1 MTPFFCDSYNVN
13 PDKGIILKAAV
24 LRERVTGKV
33 SDFGPLFEYT
43 VKLVLLTSF
52 LELVLYRLV
61 SRLGMHLSKMAADH
75 PWITPTFT
83 ALTEVG
89 TWLLNIV
96 AVLLFLALTVALINR
111 WGDPEASRLSTLG
124 NVGTVLLLLLTVV
137 FLVVQP
143 GMLGAIVYNGLTL
156 LVLTA
161 FVSEYAM
168 THREPAQRVLAGTYY
183 LGVSGWLYYQ
193 IVSSI
198 YSLMGTI
205 AAPPLVYESHRAGE
219 ALMVLASFFV
229 FVAYGKSKSLS
240 LRTKNRR
247 QRNRAIWFWS
257 TTGIIFS
264 ALLVADYV
272 LDLYNPT
279 LASTIRQASQGIGW
293 IFQFGMGYTF
303 YLPFAVY
310 VGGLLFWSYTVVK
323 LLMIG
328 RLAGYGIGLMFIA
341 GYALLFSNLT
351 LMVILGVMLLAL
363 DRVKP
368 AVAESVP
375 AAAGPVVPASEGLLH
390 GQA

>member
-1 MTPFFCDSYNVN
+1 M
-13 PDKGIILKAAV
+13 KAAAV
-24 LRERVTGKV
+24 SERVTGKV
-33 SDFGPLFEYT
+33 SDFGPLFEYA
-43 VKLVLLTSF
+43 VKLVLLTAF
-52 LELVLYRLV
+52 LELVLYRLA

-96 AVLLFLALTVALINR
+96 AVLLFLVLTLTMINR
-111 WGDPEASRLSTLG
+111 WGGPETGRLGKLG
-124 NVGTVLLLLLTVV
+124 SVGTALLLLLTVV

-161 FVSEYAM
+161 FVSEYVV
-168 THREPAQRVLAGTYY
+168 THREPAQRMMAATYY

-193 IVSSI
+193 IVSTI

-257 TTGIIFS
+257 TTGISSSQITPWTCIILHWPLRSGRPRRASVGSFNSEWATPSISLLRCMSGDCS
-264 ALLVADYV
+264 A
-272 LDLYNPT
+272 
-279 LASTIRQASQGIGW
+279 
-293 IFQFGMGYTF
+293 
-303 YLPFAVY
+303 
-310 VGGLLFWSYTVVK
+310 GLTPS
-323 LLMIG
+323 
-328 RLAGYGIGLMFIA
+328 
-341 GYALLFSNLT
+341 S
-351 LMVILGVMLLAL
+351 
-363 DRVKP
+363 
-368 AVAESVP
+368 SC
-375 AAAGPVVPASEGLLH
+375 
-390 GQA
+390 

>member
-1 MTPFFCDSYNVN
+1 MKT
-13 PDKGIILKAAV
+13 AA
-24 LRERVTGKV
+24 LSERVTGKV
-33 SDFGPLFEYT
+33 SDFGPLFEYA
-43 VKLVLLTSF
+43 VKLVLLTAF
-52 LELVLYRLV
+52 LELVLYRLA

-96 AVLLFLALTVALINR
+96 AVLLFLVLTLTMINR
-111 WGDPEASRLSTLG
+111 WGGPETGRLGKLG
-124 NVGTVLLLLLTVV
+124 SVGTVLLLLLTVV

-161 FVSEYAM
+161 FVSEYVV
-168 THREPAQRVLAGTYY
+168 THREPAQRMMAATYY

-193 IVSSI
+193 IVSTI

-264 ALLVADYV
+264 ALLVADYA

-279 LASTIRQASQGIGW
+279 LASTVRQASQGIGW

-310 VGGLLFWSYTVVK
+310 VGGLLCWSYTVVK

-351 LMVILGVMLLAL
+351 LMVVLGVMLLAL

-368 AVAESVP
+368 TVAESVP
-375 AAAGPVVPASEGLLH
+375 TAAGPVMPASDGLLP

>member
-1 MTPFFCDSYNVN
+1 M
-13 PDKGIILKAAV
+13 AV
-24 LRERVTGKV
+24 PAGMVMKTATLSERITGRV

-96 AVLLFLALTVALINR
+96 AVLLFLALTLTMVNR
-111 WGDPEASRLSTLG
+111 WGGRDTSKLVKMGIAGAALLLFL
-124 NVGTVLLLLLTVV
+124 TVL

-143 GMLGAIVYNGLTL
+143 GMLGAIIYNGLTL
-156 LVLTA
+156 LVLTL
-161 FVSEYAM
+161 FVSEYVI
-168 THREPAQRVLAGTYY
+168 THREPAQRILAATYY

-193 IVSSI
+193 IISTI
-198 YSLMGTI
+198 YSLAGTL

-219 ALMVLASFFV
+219 ALMVLASYLV
-229 FVAYGKSKSLS
+229 FVAYGSSRSLS
-240 LRTKNRR
+240 LRTTNRR

-257 TTGIIFS
+257 TTGIIFT
-264 ALLVADYV
+264 ALIVADYL
-272 LDLYNPT
+272 LDLYSPAF
-279 LASTIRQASQGIGW
+279 ASAFRQASQGIGW

-310 VGGLLFWSYTVVK
+310 VGGLLCWSYTVIK
-323 LLMIG
+323 LVMTG

-351 LMVILGVMLLAL
+351 LMVVLGVMLLAL
-363 DRVKP
+363 DRAK
-368 AVAESVP
+368 
-375 AAAGPVVPASEGLLH
+375 AAAPEAVSTTAGPMMPATDGLIT
-390 GQA
+390 GRA

>member
-1 MTPFFCDSYNVN
+1 M
-13 PDKGIILKAAV
+13 KAAA
-24 LRERVTGKV
+24 LSERVTGKV
-33 SDFGPLFEYT
+33 SDFGLLFEYT

-83 ALTEVG
+83 TLTEVG
-89 TWLLNIV
+89 AWLLNIV
-96 AVLLFLALTVALINR
+96 AVLLFLALTLILINR
-111 WGDPEASRLSTLG
+111 SKGYEGGRLGKLG
-124 NVGTVLLLLLTVV
+124 RAGTALLLLLTVV
-137 FLVVQP
+137 FLIVQP
-143 GMLGAIVYNGLTL
+143 GMLGAIAYNGLTL
-156 LVLTA
+156 LVLTV
-161 FVSEYAM
+161 FVSEYMM
-168 THREPAQRVLAGTYY
+168 THREPAQRVLAATYY
-183 LGVSGWLYYQ
+183 LGVFGWLYYQ
-193 IVSSI
+193 IVSTI

-205 AAPPLVYESHRAGE
+205 ASPPLVYESHRAGE

-264 ALLVADYV
+264 ALLVADYA
-272 LDLYNPT
+272 LDLYNPAA
-279 LASTIRQASQGIGW
+279 ASAVRQASQGIGW

-310 VGGLLFWSYTVVK
+310 VGGLLCWSYTVVK
-323 LLMIG
+323 LLMMG

-351 LMVILGVMLLAL
+351 LMVVLGVMLLAL

-368 AVAESVP
+368 TVAESVP
-375 AAAGPVVPASEGLLH
+375 TAAGPVMPASDGLLPER
-390 GQA
+390 A

>member
-1 MTPFFCDSYNVN
+1 
-13 PDKGIILKAAV
+13 
-24 LRERVTGKV
+24 
-33 SDFGPLFEYT
+33 
-43 VKLVLLTSF
+43 
-52 LELVLYRLV
+52 
-61 SRLGMHLSKMAADH
+61 
-75 PWITPTFT
+75 
-83 ALTEVG
+83 
-89 TWLLNIV
+89 
-96 AVLLFLALTVALINR
+96 
-111 WGDPEASRLSTLG
+111 
-124 NVGTVLLLLLTVV
+124 VV
-137 FLVVQP
+137 FLLVQP
-143 GMLGAIVYNGLTL
+143 GMPGAILYNGLTL

-161 FVSEYAM
+161 FMSEYVM
-168 THREPAQRVLAGTYY
+168 THREPAQRALAATYY
-183 LGVSGWLYYQ
+183 FGVSGWLYYQ
-193 IVSSI
+193 IVSTI

-205 AAPPLVYESHRAGE
+205 APPPLVYESHRMGE
-219 ALMVLASFFV
+219 ALMVLSSFFV

-264 ALLVADYV
+264 ILIVADYV
-272 LDLYNPT
+272 LDLYNPAV
-279 LASTIRQASQGIGW
+279 ASAVRQASQGIGW

-310 VGGLLFWSYTVVK
+310 VGGLLCWSYTVVK

-351 LMVILGVMLLAL
+351 LMVVLGVMLLAL

-368 AVAESVP
+368 TVVESVP
-375 AAAGPVVPASEGLLH
+375 TAAGSTMSASDSLLP

>member
-1 MTPFFCDSYNVN
+1 MTDSMGVVM
-13 PDKGIILKAAV
+13 KATA
-24 LRERVTGKV
+24 LSERVAGKV

-83 ALTEVG
+83 ALTKVG

-96 AVLLFLALTVALINR
+96 AVLLFLALTLTLINR
-111 WGDPEASRLSTLG
+111 WGGLETGRLSKLG
-124 NVGTVLLLLLTVV
+124 SVGAALLLLLTVM
-137 FLVVQP
+137 FLIVQP

-161 FVSEYAM
+161 FVWEYITA
-168 THREPAQRVLAGTYY
+168 HPEPAQRALAVTYY

-193 IVSSI
+193 LVSTI
-198 YSLMGTI
+198 YSVMGTI
-205 AAPPLVYESHRAGE
+205 ASPPLVYESHRLGE

-247 QRNRAIWFWS
+247 QRSRAVWFWS
-257 TTGIIFS
+257 MTGIIFS
-264 ALLVADYV
+264 ALLIADYA
-272 LDLYNPT
+272 LDLYNPA
-279 LASTIRQASQGIGW
+279 LASAVRQASQGIGW

-310 VGGLLFWSYTVVK
+310 VGGLLCWSYTVVK
-323 LLMIG
+323 LLMMG
-328 RLAGYGIGLMFIA
+328 RLAGYGIGLMFVA

-351 LMVILGVMLLAL
+351 LMVVLGVMLLAL

-368 AVAESVP
+368 TAAESVST
-375 AAAGPVVPASEGLLH
+375 AVGSVMSASDGLLPR
-390 GQA
+390 QA

>member
-1 MTPFFCDSYNVN
+1 M
-13 PDKGIILKAAV
+13 KAAA
-24 LRERVTGKV
+24 LSTRVTGKV

-43 VKLVLLTSF
+43 VKLVFLTSF
-52 LELVLYRLV
+52 LELILYRLV

-96 AVLLFLALTVALINR
+96 AVLLFLALTLTVINR
-111 WGDPEASRLSTLG
+111 WGGPETGRLSKFG
-124 NVGTVLLLLLTVV
+124 SVGTAFLLLLTVM

-143 GMLGAIVYNGLTL
+143 GMLGAIIYNGLTV

-161 FVSEYAM
+161 FVSEYVM
-168 THREPAQRVLAGTYY
+168 THREPAQRMLAATYY

-193 IVSSI
+193 IVSTL

-205 AAPPLVYESHRAGE
+205 AAPPLVYESHRMGE

-247 QRNRAIWFWS
+247 QRNRAMWFWS

-272 LDLYNPT
+272 LDLYNPA

-310 VGGLLFWSYTVVK
+310 VGGLLCWSYTVVK

-351 LMVILGVMLLAL
+351 LMVVLGVMLLAL

-368 AVAESVP
+368 TAAESVP
-375 AAAGPVVPASEGLLH
+375 AAAGPMVSESDGLLP

>member
-1 MTPFFCDSYNVN
+1 MGVVV
-13 PDKGIILKAAV
+13 KAAAFS
-24 LRERVTGKV
+24 ERVTGKV

-96 AVLLFLALTVALINR
+96 AVLLFLALTLTLINR
-111 WGDPEASRLSTLG
+111 WGGSETGRLRKIG
-124 NVGTVLLLLLTVV
+124 CAGTALLLLLTVV

-143 GMLGAIVYNGLTL
+143 GMLGAILYNGLTL
-156 LVLTA
+156 LVLTV
-161 FVSEYAM
+161 FVSEYVL
-168 THREPAQRVLAGTYY
+168 THREPAQRMLAATYY
-183 LGVSGWLYYQ
+183 LGISGWLYYQ
-193 IVSSI
+193 IVSTI
-198 YSLMGTI
+198 YSVMGTI
-205 AAPPLVYESHRAGE
+205 AAPPLVYESHRMGE

-229 FVAYGKSKSLS
+229 FVVYGKSKSLS
-240 LRTKNRR
+240 LRTKNRQ
-247 QRNRAIWFWS
+247 QRTRAIWFWS
-257 TTGIIFS
+257 TASVIFS
-264 ALLVADYV
+264 GLIVADYL
-272 LDLYNPT
+272 LDLYNPA
-279 LASTIRQASQGIGW
+279 LASAVRQASQGIGW

-310 VGGLLFWSYTVVK
+310 VAGLLCWSYTVVK
-323 LLMIG
+323 LLMTG

-351 LMVILGVMLLAL
+351 LMVVLGVMLLTL

-368 AVAESVP
+368 AIAEARS
-375 AAAGPVVPASEGLLH
+375 AAAGPIMPAPDGLIT
-390 GQA
+390 GRA

>member
-1 MTPFFCDSYNVN
+1 MADSMGVVM
-13 PDKGIILKAAV
+13 KAAA
-24 LRERVTGKV
+24 LSERVTGKV

-52 LELVLYRLV
+52 LELVLYRLA

-96 AVLLFLALTVALINR
+96 AVLLFLALTLTLINR
-111 WGDPEASRLSTLG
+111 WGGPETSRLSKLG
-124 NVGTVLLLLLTVV
+124 SVGTALLLLLTVM
-137 FLVVQP
+137 FLIVQP
-143 GMLGAIVYNGLTL
+143 GMPGAIVYNGLTL

-161 FVSEYAM
+161 CVWEYVMA
-168 THREPAQRVLAGTYY
+168 HREPAQRALAVTYY

-193 IVSSI
+193 IVSTI
-198 YSLMGTI
+198 YSLMGMIDSPTF
-205 AAPPLVYESHRAGE
+205 VYESHRAGE

-247 QRNRAIWFWS
+247 QRNRAMWFWS
-257 TTGIIFS
+257 MTGIIFS
-264 ALLVADYV
+264 ALLIADYA
-272 LDLYNPT
+272 LDLYNPA
-279 LASTIRQASQGIGW
+279 LASAVRQASQGIGW

-310 VGGLLFWSYTVVK
+310 VAGLLCWSYTVVK

-351 LMVILGVMLLAL
+351 LMVVLGVMLLAL

-368 AVAESVP
+368 TAAEWVPTAV
-375 AAAGPVVPASEGLLH
+375 GPVMSASDGLLPR
-390 GQA
+390 QA

>member
-1 MTPFFCDSYNVN
+1 M
-13 PDKGIILKAAV
+13 KAGA
-24 LRERVTGKV
+24 LSERVTGKV
-33 SDFGPLFEYT
+33 SDFGPLFEYA

-52 LELVLYRLV
+52 LELVLYRLA

-96 AVLLFLALTVALINR
+96 AVLLFLVLTLTMINR
-111 WGDPEASRLSTLG
+111 WGGPETGRLGKLG
-124 NVGTVLLLLLTVV
+124 SVGTALLLLLTVV

-161 FVSEYAM
+161 FVSEYVV
-168 THREPAQRVLAGTYY
+168 THREPAQRMMAATYY

-193 IVSSI
+193 IVSTI

-264 ALLVADYV
+264 ALLVADYA

-279 LASTIRQASQGIGW
+279 LASTVRQASQGIGW

-310 VGGLLFWSYTVVK
+310 VGGLLCWSYTVVK

-351 LMVILGVMLLAL
+351 LMVVLGVMLLAL

-368 AVAESVP
+368 TVAESVP
-375 AAAGPVVPASEGLLH
+375 TAAGPVMPASDGLLP

>member
-1 MTPFFCDSYNVN
+1 MKTATLS
-13 PDKGIILKAAV
+13 
-24 LRERVTGKV
+24 ERITGRV

-96 AVLLFLALTVALINR
+96 AVLLFLALTLTMVNR
-111 WGDPEASRLSTLG
+111 WGGRDTSKLVKMGIAGVALLLFL
-124 NVGTVLLLLLTVV
+124 TVL

-143 GMLGAIVYNGLTL
+143 GMLGAVIYNGLTL
-156 LVLTA
+156 LVLTL
-161 FVSEYAM
+161 FVSEYVI
-168 THREPAQRVLAGTYY
+168 THREPAHRILAATYY

-193 IVSSI
+193 IISTA
-198 YSLMGTI
+198 YSLAGTL

-219 ALMVLASFFV
+219 ALMVLASYLV
-229 FVAYGKSKSLS
+229 FVAYGSSKSLS
-240 LRTKNRR
+240 LRTTNRR

-257 TTGIIFS
+257 TTGIIFT
-264 ALLVADYV
+264 ALIVADYL
-272 LDLYNPT
+272 LDLYSPAF
-279 LASTIRQASQGIGW
+279 ASAFRQASQGIGW

-303 YLPFAVY
+303 YLPFVVY
-310 VGGLLFWSYTVVK
+310 VGGLLCWSYTVIK
-323 LLMIG
+323 LVMTG

-351 LMVILGVMLLAL
+351 LMVVLGVMLLAL
-363 DRVKP
+363 DRAKSSATE
-368 AVAESVP
+368 AVSTT
-375 AAAGPVVPASEGLLH
+375 AGPVMPATDGLIT
-390 GQA
+390 GRA

>member
-1 MTPFFCDSYNVN
+1 M
-13 PDKGIILKAAV
+13 KAGA
-24 LRERVTGKV
+24 LSERVTGKV
-33 SDFGPLFEYT
+33 SDFGPLFEYA
-43 VKLVLLTSF
+43 VKLVLLTAF
-52 LELVLYRLV
+52 LELVLYRLA

-96 AVLLFLALTVALINR
+96 AVLLFLVLTLTMINR
-111 WGDPEASRLSTLG
+111 WGGPETGRLGKLG
-124 NVGTVLLLLLTVV
+124 SVGTALLLLLTVV

-161 FVSEYAM
+161 FVSEYVV
-168 THREPAQRVLAGTYY
+168 THREPAQRMMAATYY

-193 IVSSI
+193 IVSTI

-264 ALLVADYV
+264 ALLVADYA

-279 LASTIRQASQGIGW
+279 LASTVRQASQGIGW

-310 VGGLLFWSYTVVK
+310 VGGLLCWSYTVVK

-351 LMVILGVMLLAL
+351 LMVVLGVMLLAL

-368 AVAESVP
+368 TVAESVP
-375 AAAGPVVPASEGLLH
+375 TAAGPVMPASDGLLP

>member
-1 MTPFFCDSYNVN
+1 MLSGTN
-13 PDKGIILKAAV
+13 PAMNLSTTIG
-24 LRERVTGKV
+24 ERLTGKV

-75 PWITPTFT
+75 PWITPTFI

-96 AVLLFLALTVALINR
+96 AVLLFLALALTMVNR
-111 WGDPEASRLSTLG
+111 WGGPGTSRIFKLG
-124 NVGTVLLLLLTVV
+124 LVGTMLLLLLTGL

-143 GMLGAIVYNGLTL
+143 GMVGAIIYNGVTLVVLTL
-156 LVLTA
+156 
-161 FVSEYAM
+161 FVSEYLM
-168 THREPAQRVLAGTYY
+168 THREPAQRAMAGAYY

-193 IVSSI
+193 IISTI
-198 YSLMGTI
+198 YSVAGTI
-205 AAPPLVYESHRAGE
+205 AQPPLAYESHRMGE
-219 ALMVLASFFV
+219 ALMVLASFLV

-247 QRNRAIWFWS
+247 QRSRAIWFWS
-257 TTGIIFS
+257 TTAIVFS
-264 ALLVADYV
+264 ALLVADYL

-279 LASTIRQASQGIGW
+279 AAAAFRQASQGIGW

-303 YLPFAVY
+303 YLPFAIY
-310 VGGLLFWSYTVVK
+310 VAGLLCWSYTVIK

-351 LMVILGVMLLAL
+351 LMVVLGVMLLTL
-363 DRVKP
+363 DRVKAP
-368 AVAESVP
+368 GTEPVS
-375 AAAGPVVPASEGLLH
+375 AGGRSLIEAPEGLMT

>member
-1 MTPFFCDSYNVN
+1 MGVVM
-13 PDKGIILKAAV
+13 KAAA
-24 LRERVTGKV
+24 LSERMTGRV
-33 SDFGPLFEYT
+33 SDFGLLFEST

-96 AVLLFLALTVALINR
+96 AVLLFLALTLTLINR
-111 WGDPEASRLSTLG
+111 WGGSDTGRLSKL
-124 NVGTVLLLLLTVV
+124 GTVGAALLLLLTVV

-156 LVLTA
+156 LVLTV
-161 FVSEYAM
+161 FVSEYVM
-168 THREPAQRVLAGTYY
+168 THREPAQRVLAVTYY
-183 LGVSGWLYYQ
+183 LGISGWLYYQ
-193 IVSSI
+193 VVSTI

-205 AAPPLVYESHRAGE
+205 ASPPLVYESHRVGE

-264 ALLVADYV
+264 ALLIADYA
-272 LDLYNPT
+272 LDQYNPA
-279 LASTIRQASQGIGW
+279 LASAVRQASQGIGW

-303 YLPFAVY
+303 YLPFVVY
-310 VGGLLFWSYTVVK
+310 VGGLLCWSYTVVK

-351 LMVILGVMLLAL
+351 LMVVLGVMLLAL

-368 AVAESVP
+368 TVVESVP
-375 AAAGPVVPASEGLLH
+375 AAAGSVMPAPDGLLPR
-390 GQA
+390 QA